1 MSGDCAVGKFN
12 HDGLTV
18 NDVIIHFPDAA
29 CVRIVFAF
37 EVVFVIFGGGFGDI
51 FDICPDVCAPA
62 FGVVEIDLAVG
73 VHAVFFNRAV
83 KETVF
88 S

>member
-1 MSGDCAVGKFN
+1 MKQNGSEK
-12 HDGLTV
+12 
-18 NDVIIHFPDAA
+18 IIENRENRTDY
-29 CVRIVFAF
+29 
-37 EVVFVIFGGGFGDI
+37 EY
-51 FDICPDVCAPA
+51 PDVCAPA